1 MKACSAAMFAVK
13 SQIGQEMKTAEFDYY
28 LPPELIAQSPV
39 EPRDS
44 SRLMVL
50 HRATGFIEHRI
61 FREIV
66 DYINPGDVFVAN
78 QSRVIPA
85 RLYGYKLPT
94 GGKVELL
101 LVSRRGERLWEALVK
116 GRKIKEGVKLWV
128 GKEGKGVEGVVVGIT
143 GAGSR
148 LIEFEAPIEPIIRE
162 IGSVPLP
169 PYIHQPISD
178 PERYQTIFAR
188 VEGSVAAPTAGLHFT
203 PELMRRIEEK
213 GGKFVFVTLHI
224 GLDTFRPVKEENIEE
239 HKMHSEYCELSEEVA
254 EEINQARREGRRIIA
269 VGTTSVRVLETA
281 ASEEGVRPF
290 RGQTDLF
297 IYPGY
302 RFKVV
307 DALITNFHLPR
318 STLIMLV
325 SAFAGKD
332 FIMRAYQEAI
342 RLRYRF
348 YSFGDAML
356 IL

>member
-1 MKACSAAMFAVK
+1 
-13 SQIGQEMKTAEFDYY
+13 MKTAEFDYY

-66 DYINPGDVFVAN
+66 DYINPGDVLVAN

-94 GGKVELL
+94 GGKIELL

-116 GRKIKEGVKLWV
+116 GRKIKEGTKLWV
-128 GKEGKGVEGVVVGIT
+128 GKEGKGVTGIVVGIT
-143 GAGSR
+143 EAGSR
-148 LIEFEAPIEPIIRE
+148 LIEFETPIEPVIRE
-162 IGSVPLP
+162 IGSIPLP

-213 GGKFVFVTLHI
+213 GGRFVFVTLHI
-224 GLDTFRPVKEENIEE
+224 GLDTFRPVKEENVEE

-332 FIMRAYQEAI
+332 FIMRAYQEAV